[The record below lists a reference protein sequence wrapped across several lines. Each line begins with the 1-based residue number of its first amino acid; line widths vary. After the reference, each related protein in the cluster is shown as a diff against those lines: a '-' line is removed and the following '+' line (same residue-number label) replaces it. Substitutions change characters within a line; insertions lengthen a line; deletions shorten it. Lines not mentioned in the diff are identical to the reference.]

1 MLQRIA
7 VVLCSLAGLAL
18 YSYLVMEEAASEEFK
33 AVAALDSQ
41 E

>member
-1 MLQRIA
+1 MFKRIA

-18 YSYLVMEEAASEEFK
+18 YSYVLMEEYASEEFK
-33 AVAALDSQ
+33 AVATLGSQ